1 MKQKLLT
8 ALLIVLLVSSTIGLT
23 LAAKTKVKCPTCSG
37 TGEIDCLNCDGT
49 GYIGEAESVQC
60 SHCNGTGQV
69 KPNIMMSTMTAGS
82 KGSSTDVSAVY
93 INREDNEV
101 NATITASLDDHSVTS
116 DSTAFPPD
124 EEVTVELSIPYTSLY
139 TSTMLL
145 SHIIMTVNAD
155 EVSCS
160 YCNGTGNVS
169 EGTVCTECDGTGKIV
184 CTDCG
189 GSGYV
194 TEGAVVNSSKNA
206 GFDWA
211 LIGWIAGTAVI
222 IVVVGVGGFVA
233 FRRRG
238 VSEEKLKRL
247 SSGEFQQW
255 VLKRLDGKPGSS
267 KDTAMGIDGFS
278 RLNLPISIKQT
289 DAVGMNAID
298 LFAAS
303 LAKNR
308 STGGLM
314 VAFGFSD
321 DAIRGKVRAR
331 TNYRLNIEMMTVR
344 EIIDGRTSSY

>member
-8 ALLIVLLVSSTIGLT
+8 ALLVVLLVSSSISLA
-23 LAAKTKVKCPTCSG
+23 LAAKTKVKCPTCNA
-37 TGEIDCLNCDGT
+37 TGEIACLNCDGT
-49 GYIGEAESVQC
+49 GYIGEAETIEC
-60 SHCNGTGQV
+60 ARCNGTGQV
-69 KPNIMMSTMTAGS
+69 KPNLLMSTMTAN
-82 KGSSTDVSAVY
+82 KMASTTDITAVY
-93 INREDNEV
+93 INREDSEV

-116 DSTAFPPD
+116 ESTAFPPGED
-124 EEVTVELSIPYTSLY
+124 VTVELSIPYTSLY
-139 TSTMLL
+139 TSTTLL
-145 SHIIMTVNAD
+145 NHIVMTVNAD
-155 EVSCS
+155 EVSCG
-160 YCNGTGNVS
+160 YCNGTGSVN
-169 EGTVCTECDGTGKIV
+169 EGTVCTECDGVGKIV
-184 CTDCG
+184 CPDCG

-194 TEGAVVNSSKNA
+194 TEGTVISSSKNS
-206 GFDWA
+206 GVDWA
-211 LIGWIAGTAVI
+211 WIGWVAGTAV
-222 IVVVGVGGFVA
+222 VVALVGVGGFVA

-247 SSGEFQQW
+247 SAGEFQQW

-344 EIIDGRTSSY
+344 ELIDGRTSSL